1 MLQAD
6 KISAVLKAAGVSVEP
21 YWPGLF
27 AKTLATKSVDS
38 LITNV
43 GAGALWLR
51 ATQQPTA
58 LGGSCLGDHAGASAW
73 LDGARDHCPRVPAGH
88 ELSPRARLGGGPS
101 AG

>member
-1 MLQAD
+1 MQAD

-43 GAGALWLR
+43 GAGA
-51 ATQQPTA
+51 
-58 LGGSCLGDHAGASAW
+58 SCCCEPRSSLSHAAGA
-73 LDGARDHCPRVPAGH
+73 G
-88 ELSPRARLGGGPS
+88 
-101 AG
+101 